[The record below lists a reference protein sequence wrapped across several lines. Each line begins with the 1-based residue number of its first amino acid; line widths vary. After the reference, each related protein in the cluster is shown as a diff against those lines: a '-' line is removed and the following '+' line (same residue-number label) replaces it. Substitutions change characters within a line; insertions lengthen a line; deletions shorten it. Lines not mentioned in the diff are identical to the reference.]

1 MDLTPYVD
9 QLRRDLITAAEA
21 GGDEARA
28 LAERLTAPLESS
40 VRLAL
45 LSALSQAAEEITAE
59 LAPGTVDVRLRGSD
73 LGFAVTHP
81 PVEPPAEPADV
92 SPAPEPVVDLD
103 EGGTLRITLRL
114 PEQLKARVDEAATR
128 LGVSVNTWLV
138 RAVATAVD
146 PQPRPSSEPRR
157 GLHLDPHLAG
167 AERLGLDVDDLQGLG
182 PTELGHSGCAH
193 ASCLLH
199 GPT

>member
-1 MDLTPYVD
+1 MDLSPFVD
-9 QLRRDLITAAEA
+9 QLRRDLLAAADA

-45 LSALSQAAEEITAE
+45 LSALSQAAEEITGQ
-59 LAPGTVDVRLRGSD
+59 LAPGAVDVRLRGSD
-73 LGFAVTHP
+73 LGFAVTSP
-81 PVEPPAEPADV
+81 PVEPPAGPAPDA
-92 SPAPEPVVDLD
+92 PAPEALGSQTQAPAVDLD

-114 PEQLKARVDEAATR
+114 PEQLKSRVDEAATR

-146 PQPRPSSEPRR
+146 PQPRPSSDSRHRR
-157 GLHLDPHLAG
+157 W
-167 AERLGLDVDDLQGLG
+167 
-182 PTELGHSGCAH
+182 SGGSQYTGWAR
-193 ASCLLH
+193 
-199 GPT
+199 

>member
-9 QLRRDLITAAEA
+9 QLRRDLITAADA

-45 LSALSQAAEEITAE
+45 LSALSQAAEEITGQR
-59 LAPGTVDVRLRGSD
+59 APAAVDVRLRGSD

-81 PVEPPAEPADV
+81 PAEQQSGPTPG
-92 SPAPEPVVDLD
+92 SSAPEPAVDLD

-114 PEQLKARVDEAATR
+114 PEQLKTRVDEAAAR

-138 RAVATAVD
+138 RAAANAMD
-146 PQPRPSSEPRR
+146 PQPRPSSDSRR
-157 GLHLDPHLAG
+157 G
-167 AERLGLDVDDLQGLG
+167 RW
-182 PTELGHSGCAH
+182 SGGSQYTGWAR
-193 ASCLLH
+193 
-199 GPT
+199 

>member
-1 MDLTPYVD
+1 MDLTPFVD
-9 QLRRDLITAAEA
+9 QLRRDLLTAADA

-45 LSALSQAAEEITAE
+45 LSALSQAAEEITGQ

-81 PVEPPAEPADV
+81 PVEPATGPAAGP
-92 SPAPEPVVDLD
+92 SAPEATGPAVDLD

-114 PEQLKARVDEAATR
+114 PEQLKSRVDEAAAR

-138 RAVATAVD
+138 RAVATAMD
-146 PQPRPSSEPRR
+146 PQPRPSSDSRR
-157 GLHLDPHLAG
+157 S
-167 AERLGLDVDDLQGLG
+167 RW
-182 PTELGHSGCAH
+182 SGGSQYTGWAR
-193 ASCLLH
+193 
-199 GPT
+199 

>member
-1 MDLTPYVD
+1 MDLTPFVD
-9 QLRRDLITAAEA
+9 QLHRDLLTAADA

-45 LSALSQAAEEITAE
+45 LSALSQAAEEITGQ

-81 PVEPPAEPADV
+81 PVEPATGPAAGP
-92 SPAPEPVVDLD
+92 SAPEATGPAVDLD

-114 PEQLKARVDEAATR
+114 PEQLKSRVDEAAAR

-138 RAVATAVD
+138 RAVATAMD
-146 PQPRPSSEPRR
+146 PQPRPSSDSRR
-157 GLHLDPHLAG
+157 S
-167 AERLGLDVDDLQGLG
+167 RW
-182 PTELGHSGCAH
+182 SGGSQYTGWAR
-193 ASCLLH
+193 
-199 GPT
+199 